1 MFKTGN
7 KFISFV
13 AFIILLT
20 ILTPFTVSATNVSDL
35 QKQMQERSKEIK
47 QKEDEINSK
56 KTEKNAELEKRN
68 KIDLQITAMLDDIS
82 DVQAVIDEKEREIQE
97 KNSQIESLTN
107 QINENNEVL
116 KNRLKIMYEYG
127 ATSYLQLLLEA
138 DGLADLI
145 TRISIVKSVYAYDKN
160 IINEYIK
167 SKEQV
172 EQAKQVIV
180 DEQKEQLAAKAILDD
195 KMNNLETLKNEK
207 QQIIDSINSD
217 IKALER
223 EQQQIESDYNA
234 IKNELN
240 SALAAQN
247 KSGSGAS
254 VSYNGNGT
262 FLWPSAASTRITS
275 SFGYRTHPI
284 SGKQLLH
291 RGIDIG
297 APLGSDV
304 LAAEAGRVVTSGW
317 NNSYG
322 YYITITH
329 GGGYV
334 TLYAHNS
341 KLLVSAGDNVTRGQV
356 IAKCGS
362 TGNSTGPHIHFEVM
376 INGELKNPLNY
387 L

>member
-322 YYITITH
+322 YYITINH